1 MCDVKKYF
9 ELYEEVKELKPEDV
23 LQLTMEADSAEQ
35 KDFFEM
41 IGNYLLQ
48 QKIYFD
54 CRRKWRRQ
62 IYFVLYDGFFKKYAQ
77 SKY

>member
-35 KDFFEM
+35 KDFFE
-41 IGNYLLQ
+41 
-48 QKIYFD
+48 
-54 CRRKWRRQ
+54 
-62 IYFVLYDGFFKKYAQ
+62 
-77 SKY
+77 

>member
-9 ELYEEVKELKPEDV
+9 ELYEEVKKLKPEDV

-48 QKIYFD
+48 QKQKAVIKGNLF
-54 CRRKWRRQ
+54 
-62 IYFVLYDGFFKKYAQ
+62 
-77 SKY
+77 